1 MGFRLPPLNTLR
13 FFEAAGRLQSFKA
26 VSGEMNITPSAV
38 SHAVRTLEEW
48 LGVELISR
56 TREGLVLTE
65 AGAKYHPIVCTALEK
80 LREAT
85 ARVPGRRG
93 HGSLAISAAPS
104 FAGSWLLPR
113 LSRFKADFPD
123 VTVSIDTARQQ
134 VDLPLD
140 GVDLVIRMAQEPRP
154 GGTWLR
160 LAREVLVP
168 VCSPSFAHE
177 IVGRPWQEVLGSA
190 PLIHVTTVA
199 EDWSRYLDEVLP
211 EARCAGEGSLRFD
224 TIHMAVQ
231 AARQGFGIT
240 LGRRPVIDEEL
251 GNGHLVPVGA
261 PPVQA
266 STCYW
271 LVGSELTFDRPE
283 VKAFR
288 KWLLREIE
296 TSEASTRAAGSHLSE
311 NGAEA
316 ARQ

>member
-26 VSGEMNITPSAV
+26 VALEMNVTPSAV
-38 SHAVRTLEEW
+38 SHALRTLEVW
-48 LGVELISR
+48 LGVELIAR
-56 TREGLVLTE
+56 TRDGLMLTD
-65 AGAKYHPIVCTALEK
+65 AGVIYHPIVCSALEK

-93 HGSLAISAAPS
+93 QGSLSISAAPS

-123 VTVSIDTARQQ
+123 VTVTIDTARQQ

-140 GVDLVIRMAQEPRP
+140 GLDLVIRMAPEPRP

-168 VCSPSFAHE
+168 VCSPAFAQSHL
-177 IVGRPWQEVLGSA
+177 GQPWQQILVSA

-199 EDWSRYLDEVLP
+199 EDWSRYLDEALP
-211 EARCAGEGSLRFD
+211 EGRCEGEGSLRFD

-231 AARQGFGIT
+231 AARQGFGVT
-240 LGRRPVIDEEL
+240 LGRRPVIDEDL
-251 GNGHLVPVGA
+251 AQGHLVPLGA
-261 PPVQA
+261 PVVQA
-266 STCYW
+266 NTCYW

-283 VKAFR
+283 AKAFR
-288 KWLLREIE
+288 KWLLREIDNTE
-296 TSEASTRAAGSHLSE
+296 PRPGVAPASAIRSAESAGS
-311 NGAEA
+311 A
-316 ARQ
+316 

>member
-13 FFEAAGRLQSFKA
+13 FFEAAGRFQSFKA
-26 VSGEMNITPSAV
+26 VAMEMNVTPGAV

-48 LGVELISR
+48 LGVELILR
-56 TREGLVLTE
+56 TREGLMLTE
-65 AGAKYHPIVCTALEK
+65 AGSKFHPIVCTALEK

-85 ARVPGRRG
+85 AKVPGRRG
-93 HGSLAISAAPS
+93 HSSLSISAAPS

-113 LSRFKADFPD
+113 LSRFKANFPD

-140 GVDLVIRMAQEPRP
+140 GVDLVIRMAPEPRP

-160 LAREVLVP
+160 IAREVLVP
-168 VCSPSFAHE
+168 VCAPSFAQE
-177 IVGRPWQEVLGSA
+177 IAGRPWQEVLSSA
-190 PLIHVTTVA
+190 PLIHVSTVT
-199 EDWSRYLDEVLP
+199 EDWSRYLDKVLP
-211 EARCAGEGSLRFD
+211 DARCAGAGSLRFD

-266 STCYW
+266 NTCYW
-271 LVGSELTFDRPE
+271 LVGSVLTFDRPE

-296 TSEASTRAAGSHLSE
+296 ISEADARAAGPHAAE
-311 NGAEA
+311 NGAKVA
-316 ARQ
+316 SQ

>member
-13 FFEAAGRLQSFKA
+13 FFETAGRLQSFKA
-26 VSGEMNITPSAV
+26 VSLEMNVTPSAV
-38 SHAVRTLEEW
+38 SHALRTLEDS
-48 LGVELISR
+48 LGVELLAR
-56 TREGLVLTE
+56 TKDGLVLTK
-65 AGAKYHPIVCTALEK
+65 AGAIYHPIVCSALEK

-85 ARVPGRRG
+85 ARVPGRKGR
-93 HGSLAISAAPS
+93 GSLSISAAPS

-140 GVDLVIRMAQEPRP
+140 GVDLVIRMAIEPRP

-168 VCSPSFAHE
+168 VCSPAFAQDYL
-177 IVGRPWQEVLGSA
+177 GRPWQEILGSA

-199 EDWSRYLDEVLP
+199 EDWSRYLDELLP
-211 EARCAGEGSLRFD
+211 EGRCEGAGSLRFD

-251 GNGHLVPVGA
+251 AQGHLVPIGA
-261 PPVQA
+261 PPLQA
-266 STCYW
+266 NTCYW

-283 VKAFR
+283 AKAFR

-296 TSEASTRAAGSHLSE
+296 NSDASAIVAPASPIETAESAGRA
-311 NGAEA
+311 
-316 ARQ
+316 